1 MARTDPNVSKNAVT
15 MRARIQDLEQRNEV
29 LKEALDLANEK
40 VEELQDAQVT
50 IDLLREE
57 VREWKMLG
65 PRCRT

>member
-15 MRARIQDLEQRNEV
+15 MRARIQDLEQCNEV
-29 LKEALDLANEK
+29 LKEALDLSNEK

-57 VREWKMLG
+57 GGREG
-65 PRCRT
+65 VEN